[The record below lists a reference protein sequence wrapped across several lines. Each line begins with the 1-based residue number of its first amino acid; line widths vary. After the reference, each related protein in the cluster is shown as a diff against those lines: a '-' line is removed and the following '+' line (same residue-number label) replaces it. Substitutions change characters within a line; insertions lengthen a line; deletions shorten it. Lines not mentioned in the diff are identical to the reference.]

1 MIELRNEEISGLF
14 NGVLCFFN
22 CILSLSFVLNLVSLM
37 REGEA
42 AIGGGKQAKG
52 AAAADARNR
61 RALGDIGN
69 LVTVRGVDAKAN
81 RPITRSFCAQLL
93 ANAQAAAKAENNK
106 VSHHNISLSFA
117 AGFVVLFS
125 GSLRYFLS

>member
-1 MIELRNEEISGLF
+1 MC
-14 NGVLCFFN
+14 VCVFFN
-22 CILSLSFVLNLVSLM
+22 YYYLYSFSFFCIELVSLT

-42 AIGGGKQAKG
+42 VIGGGKQAKG
-52 AAAADARNR
+52 VAGAEAKNR

-69 LVTVRGVDAKAN
+69 LVTVRGIDAKAN

-106 VSHHNISLSFA
+106 V
-117 AGFVVLFS
+117 
-125 GSLRYFLS
+125 FLSYIFHSSSFIVFFVSGLTCFLPQYRNKCLLV